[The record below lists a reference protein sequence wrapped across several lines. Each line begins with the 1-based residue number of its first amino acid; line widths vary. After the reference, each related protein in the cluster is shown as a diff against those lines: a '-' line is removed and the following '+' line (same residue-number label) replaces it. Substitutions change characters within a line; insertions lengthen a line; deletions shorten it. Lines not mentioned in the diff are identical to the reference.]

1 MRRQMPYLYQG
12 AEHTEDDEGRA
23 AEAAEEHEDGE
34 VHGHQRRPDV
44 LIKLPLDDLV
54 RYPV

>member
-1 MRRQMPYLYQG
+1 MPYLYQG